1 MAFMNKK
8 VRIAFLVSIIVNVL
22 LLGIVLGALPHRFER
37 RVPFQERL
45 KADAEKLQEPART
58 RFLEGMEKARQEVE
72 PIREQMRQARERTLS
87 ILASESFD
95 EAAYDQQVEKIHK
108 LRLDLAK
115 RMSDSIKQVAKDLEP
130 EQRKEL
136 TKILHRP
143 PRN

>member
-1 MAFMNKK
+1 MNRK
-8 VRIAFLVSIIVNVL
+8 VRIVFLVSIILNVL

-45 KADAEKLQEPART
+45 KADAEKLPEPART
-58 RFLEGMEKARQEVE
+58 RFLEGMETARKEVE
-72 PIREQMRQARERTLS
+72 PMREQMRQAREETLR

-95 EAAYDQQVEKIHK
+95 EAAYDQQVDRIQK
-108 LRLDLAK
+108 LRLELAK
-115 RMSDSIKQVAKDLEP
+115 RMSNSIKQVAKNLAP

-136 TKILHRP
+136 AKILHRP